1 MTKYPYWLIIKFY
14 WFRLLTVS
22 TIWFIYDFST
32 YSFGLYSSSW
42 LTIILGDT
50 YPLWVSFGW
59 NTVIN
64 LFCKFSVPCAWF
76 FKRTLCWKTVAI
88 FGGQPQLSCRLFN
101 NLN

>member
-42 LTIILGDT
+42 LVIILGASA
-50 YPLWVSFGW
+50 PLWKSFGW

-64 LFCKFSVPCAWF
+64 LFYVPVRILLVYADVC
-76 FKRTLCWKTVAI
+76 L
-88 FGGQPQLSCRLFN
+88 
-101 NLN
+101 

>member
-42 LTIILGDT
+42 LVIILGPSA
-50 YPLWVSFGW
+50 PLWKSFGW

-64 LFCKFSVPCAWF
+64 LFYVPVRILPVYADVC
-76 FKRTLCWKTVAI
+76 L
-88 FGGQPQLSCRLFN
+88 
-101 NLN
+101 

>member
-42 LTIILGDT
+42 LVIILGPSA
-50 YPLWVSFGW
+50 PLWKSFGW

-64 LFCKFSVPCAWF
+64 LFYVPVRILLVCPDVCF
-76 FKRTLCWKTVAI
+76 
-88 FGGQPQLSCRLFN
+88 
-101 NLN
+101 

>member
-42 LTIILGDT
+42 LVIILGPSA
-50 YPLWVSFGW
+50 PLWKSFGW

-64 LFCKFSVPCAWF
+64 LFYVPVRILLVYADVC
-76 FKRTLCWKTVAI
+76 L
-88 FGGQPQLSCRLFN
+88 
-101 NLN
+101 